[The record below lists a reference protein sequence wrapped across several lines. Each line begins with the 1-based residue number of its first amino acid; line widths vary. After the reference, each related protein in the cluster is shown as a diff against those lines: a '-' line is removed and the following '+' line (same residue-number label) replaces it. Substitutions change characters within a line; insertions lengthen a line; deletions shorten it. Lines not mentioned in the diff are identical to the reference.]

1 MAATFSADRALT
13 LRAGIADSE
22 SRGVEFLRHFQEF
35 LGSLKILGQAFQIP
49 GLRWF
54 GLRIA
59 RPFTQGTMP
68 RRTPALEQYSA
79 APFHAGI
86 VFALRP
92 GVGDRQP
99 CLVLLL
105 AHETGLSDKI
115 ADCARQV

>member
-1 MAATFSADRALT
+1 MSRTRPERTTTSPGDLICRRTILRGGIGRLLAGPFPKGAGKCRYMRRLVYMAATFSADRALT

-59 RPFTQGTMP
+59 R
-68 RRTPALEQYSA
+68 
-79 APFHAGI
+79 
-86 VFALRP
+86 
-92 GVGDRQP
+92 
-99 CLVLLL
+99 
-105 AHETGLSDKI
+105 
-115 ADCARQV
+115 